1 MTGGL
6 WRDFM
11 RASLVWHWTQ
21 LLALANTPVEK
32 RKRKIKEDKTAIILI
47 VPPNQSFVTL

>member
-21 LLALANTPVEK
+21 LLALANISVEK
-32 RKRKIKEDKTAIILI
+32 RKSKIKEDKTVKIFI
-47 VPPNQSFVTL
+47 VSSD